1 MAEDKKKLQE
11 TEDNSSMLDWLFL
24 VLKRWKIVLLIF
36 IVVASVSSYK
46 TYNKFRIKRP
56 TYVSIVKLT
65 LGHAVLEVKTE
76 EGNVIERKSSDADE
90 RLLLGSSIVAKQA
103 AVILREKYG
112 YKGSENELVSEIK
125 HALRINTPRGKRGSA
140 PMNVLEISAV
150 SGDPQRA
157 YDIVS
162 AVLEGYK
169 RQKEQDEK
177 EFFQKAYETFSDQL
191 DAAHKEL
198 LEAEN
203 TLASYIVDNEKVIR
217 TMEAHGMSDQED
229 QDVISASLNE
239 RVLKHQSNVLNLEKF
254 LINVKGLQSTNPLS
268 GLTMISKRYS
278 QLVDITLKDM
288 FFEKEEDLRRLLT
301 INEEA
306 HPAVIQARGEKDAL
320 ESKVNNEITA
330 AIEEIEAELAK
341 MQRQEEELSDLI
353 AAGLYEKLIAYNMLK
368 RDIVI
373 KRNIYNNISEALYQI
388 DLGEKVKHYTEFRIL
403 EPHKLPYKGIKKF
416 PIRDIAPGILV
427 ALACS
432 VGVAYILDR
441 IDTSIK
447 DIEELEKLIDLP
459 VLATIPAYHKRS
471 KQKSKEE

>member
-1 MAEDKKKLQE
+1 MAEDKNKLQE
-11 TEDNSSMLDWLFL
+11 TEDNSNMMDWLFL

-36 IVVASVSSYK
+36 VIVASAASYK
-46 TYNKFRIKRP
+46 TYNKFRMEKP
-56 TYVSIVKLT
+56 TYTSIVKLT
-65 LGHAVLEVKTE
+65 LGHATLEVKTE

-90 RLLLGSSIVAKQA
+90 HLLLSSSLVARQA
-103 AVILREKYG
+103 AAILREKYG
-112 YKGSENELVSEIK
+112 YKDSEDQLVSEIK
-125 HALRINTPRGKRGSA
+125 RSLSVYTPGGRSGNK
-140 PMNVLEISAV
+140 NVLEISAW
-150 SGDPQRA
+150 SENPQRA
-157 YDIVS
+157 YDMVS

-169 RQKEQDEK
+169 KQKEQDEK

-203 TLASYIVDNEKVIR
+203 ALASYIVNNEKIIR
-217 TMEAHGMSDQED
+217 AMETHGMSDQED

-239 RVLKHQSNVLNLEKF
+239 RVLKHQHNVLNLEKF
-254 LINVKGLQSTNPLS
+254 LINIKGLQSTNPLS
-268 GLTMISKRYS
+268 ALTMISKRYS

-288 FFEKEEDLRRLLT
+288 FFEKEEELRRLLT

-306 HPAVIQARGEKDAL
+306 HPSVIQARGEKDAL
-320 ESKVNNEITA
+320 QGKINNEIAA

-341 MQRQEEELSDLI
+341 MQAQEEELSSLI
-353 AAGLYEKLIAYNMLK
+353 ASGLYEKLIAYNMLK